1 MKKRRIQIAKK
12 YYGENED
19 IYSDAMKLVDF
30 LNEEEEN
37 EIVKVT
43 KQQLMQ
49 YKLVAKLSDK
59 ERRMAI
65 ATEQKEA
72 GVLQREGVKRA
83 D

>member
-1 MKKRRIQIAKK
+1 
-12 YYGENED
+12 
-19 IYSDAMKLVDF
+19 MKLVDF

-83 D
+83 DWKKVLTSIIT